1 MSFELWQLF
10 IAGVGYLGLLFIIA
24 WSVDNRRWLG
34 RLAHNPLT
42 YSLSLGV
49 YATSWSFYGSVG
61 FAEQRGYS
69 FLTIYLGVTLA
80 YLLSPILFSPIL
92 KLSKEHQLSSLADLF
107 AFRYQS
113 QLVGIVVTLFMLMG
127 TLPYIALQIHAV
139 TESMQVLTHEATPIT
154 IALGFCATLI
164 LFAILFGARHSSA
177 RETHEG
183 LVVAIAFES
192 IVKLFALL
200 SVGIFALFGVFG
212 GFSELQ
218 QWLLENPQKQQE
230 LMQPILDGSW
240 NSLIFLSFTAALFLP
255 RQFHMG
261 ITENFNSRSI
271 RTASWA
277 FPLLLLLLNLPI
289 PVILWAGQFMHTE
302 TTADFYVLGI
312 TLHSEH
318 NLLPLITF
326 IGGLSAASAMM
337 IVTTLSLAAMVMN
350 HFVLPL
356 TFPRKISSEISIYTR
371 LLQGRRILIAVIIM
385 AGFAFDLLLSRH
397 QGLAQLGLISFVA
410 VAQFLPGTI
419 GLLFW
424 HGANRKGLLTG
435 LLAGSAIWAYALI
448 LPLLVN
454 SADLLNQSINQSIS
468 QSISQS
474 IYELIPPF
482 TDFINNNDKWG
493 SITFW
498 SLSAN
503 SVLFVLVSL
512 LTKASKA
519 ETENAMNCCSKS
531 LTPPKGLMILRS
543 VEQIR
548 EQLASMIGQEMSSH
562 EVIRA
567 LSDLQMHENDTNP
580 VRLRQLRERIER
592 NLSGLI
598 GPLLAKVVINEKLI
612 LDHDTRDI
620 FAKSFRFMEN
630 KLEDSKT
637 RLEGV
642 AGELDDMRRYHRQ
655 VLQDLPLGVC
665 SVGLNGEVHNWNKA
679 IEALSGISAEQI
691 LGEPIQSL
699 PSPLG
704 ELFYS
709 FIQGDEQQLRK
720 IQVRLDNKKR
730 IFNLHKS
737 SLISASARSLHLN
750 NNATGKYDH
759 NADSN
764 GVVLLVEDLSDLQEL
779 ENRLAHSERLASIGR
794 LAAGVAHEIG
804 NPVTGIA
811 SVTQNL
817 MAEDDDYL
825 QEHLAQHLEDILNQT
840 RRITTIIQSLSSFS
854 RSGNYLAPPKKPV
867 PVRQCIDE
875 AIHLVTLSHTA
886 KHQPFAN
893 ECDAQHVVSGDHQ
906 QLVQVFV
913 NLLNNACDASEN
925 NKTIY
930 IRSHDKS
937 IDNNADDNPDG
948 TISIEVIDQGK
959 GVSEKN
965 KKRLFEP
972 FFTTKEAGDGMG
984 LGLSIV
990 YNIIRDHSGE
1000 IKVSDNI
1007 QQGLK
1012 KGSIFF
1018 ISLPKCNDTIY
1029 A

>member
-1 MSFELWQLF
+1 MNFELWQLF
-10 IAGVGYLGLLFIIA
+10 LAGVGYLGILFTIA
-24 WSVDNRRWLG
+24 WIADNKPWFG
-34 RLAHNPLT
+34 KLAHNPLT

-61 FAEQRGYS
+61 FAERQGYS

-80 YLLSPILFSPIL
+80 YLLSPLLFAPIL
-92 KLSKEHQLSSLADLF
+92 KLTKEHQLNSLADLF

-113 QLVGIVVTLFMLMG
+113 QLAGIVVTLFMLLG

-139 TESMQVLTHEATPIT
+139 TESMQVLTQEATPIA
-154 IALGFCATLI
+154 IALAFCGTLI

-192 IVKLFALL
+192 LVKLFALL
-200 SVGIFALFGVFG
+200 AVGLFAIFGVFG
-212 GFSELQ
+212 GFGDLQ
-218 QWLLENPQKQQE
+218 QWLLQNPEKQQA
-230 LMQPILDGSW
+230 LMEPVLDGSW

-261 ITENFNSRSI
+261 ISENLEGRSI
-271 RTASWA
+271 QTASWA

-289 PVILWAGQFMHTE
+289 PVILWAGQFMQTE
-302 TTADFYVLGI
+302 TSADFYVLGI

-356 TFPRKISSEISIYTR
+356 TFPHKISSNTNIYKR

-385 AGFAFDLLLSRH
+385 AGFGFDLLLSRH

-410 VAQFLPGTI
+410 VAQFLPGAV

-424 HGANRKGLLTG
+424 RGANHKGLLMG
-435 LLAGSAIWAYALI
+435 LLAGFITWVYALM

-454 SADLLNQSINQSIS
+454 SEFIS
-468 QSISQS
+468 HA
-474 IYELIPPF
+474 IYEIIPPF
-482 TDFINNNDKWG
+482 SDLINSQDKWG
-493 SITFW
+493 DATFW

-503 SVLFVLVSL
+503 ALLFVIVSL
-512 LTKASKA
+512 ATKASQA
-519 ETENAMNCCSKS
+519 ETDNAANCCSTS
-531 LTPPKGLMILRS
+531 LTPPKGMMVLRS
-543 VEQIR
+543 VQQIK
-548 EQLASMIGQEMSSH
+548 EQLASIIGAEMSSL
-562 EVIRA
+562 EVQTA
-567 LSDLQMHENDTNP
+567 LNDLRMTDSDTNP
-580 VRLRQLRERIER
+580 VALRQLRERIER

-598 GPLLAKVVINEKLI
+598 GPLLAKVVINEKLA
-612 LDHDTRDI
+612 LDHDTRDV

-642 AGELDDMRRYHRQ
+642 AGELDEMRRYHRQ

-665 SVGLNGEVHNWNKA
+665 SIGFNGEVLNWNKA
-679 IEALSGISAEQI
+679 IESFTGIAAKQI

-699 PSPLG
+699 PAPLG

-720 IQVRLDNKKR
+720 IQVQLDHKKH
-730 IFNLHKS
+730 ILNLHKS
-737 SLISASARSLHLN
+737 SLIRTLKRTTQRHNKSVE
-750 NNATGKYDH
+750 
-759 NADSN
+759 NADSS

-817 MAEDDDYL
+817 IAEDDADYL
-825 QEHLAQHLEDILNQT
+825 QQYLPQHLEDILNQT

-854 RSGNYLAPPKKPV
+854 RSGNYLAPPRKPV
-867 PVRQCIDE
+867 NVKQCVDE
-875 AIHLVTLSHTA
+875 AIQLVTLSHKV
-886 KHQPFAN
+886 KHQSFAN
-893 ECDAQHVVSGDHQ
+893 KCAAMHSVSGDHQ

-925 NKTIY
+925 NKTIE
-930 IRSHDKS
+930 IESIEKGEKS
-937 IDNNADDNPDG
+937 I
-948 TISIEVIDQGK
+948 IKVIDQGE
-959 GVSEKN
+959 GVSESN

-972 FFTTKEAGDGMG
+972 FFSTKEAGEGIG

-990 YNIIRDHSGE
+990 YNIIRDHGGE
-1000 IKVSDNI
+1000 IKIIDNV
-1007 QQGLK
+1007 QHGYV
-1012 KGSIFF
+1012 KGSIFLLT
-1018 ISLPKCNDTIY
+1018 LPRCMTDI
-1029 A
+1029 ASEQQV

>member
-10 IAGVGYLGLLFIIA
+10 IAGVGYLGLLFLIA

-61 FAEQRGYS
+61 FAERQGYS

-80 YLLSPILFSPIL
+80 YLLSPLLFSPIL

-139 TESMQVLTHEATPIT
+139 TESMQVLTHEAAPIT

-177 RETHEG
+177 REKHEG

-230 LMQPILDGSW
+230 LMRPILDGSW

-261 ITENFNSRSI
+261 ITENFNGRSI
-271 RTASWA
+271 QTASWA
-277 FPLLLLLLNLPI
+277 FPLMLLLLNLPI
-289 PVILWAGQFMHTE
+289 PVILWAGQYMQTE

-356 TFPRKISSEISIYTR
+356 TFPHKISSEISVYRR
-371 LLQGRRILIAVIIM
+371 LLQGRRILIAIIIM
-385 AGFAFDLLLSRH
+385 AGFAFYLLLSRH

-424 HGANRKGLLTG
+424 HGANRKGLLVG

-454 SADLLNQSINQSIS
+454 SGFIS

-503 SVLFVLVSL
+503 SLLFVVVSL

-519 ETENAMNCCSKS
+519 EIENAMNCCSKS
-531 LTPPKGLMILRS
+531 LTPPKGMLILRS

-548 EQLASMIGQEMSSH
+548 EQLASMIGQEMSSY

-612 LDHDTRDI
+612 LDHSTRDI
-620 FAKSFRFMEN
+620 FAKSFHFMEN

-691 LGEPIQSL
+691 LGEKIQSL

-709 FIQGDEQQLRK
+709 FIQGEEQQLRK
-720 IQVRLDNKKR
+720 IQVQLDHKKR
-730 IFNLHKS
+730 IFSLHKS

-750 NNATGKYDH
+750 NNYNDKYDH

-825 QEHLAQHLEDILNQT
+825 QEYLAQHLEDILNQT

-867 PVRQCIDE
+867 PVRQCINE
-875 AIHLVTLSHTA
+875 AIHLVTLSHKA

-893 ECDAQHVVSGDHQ
+893 ECDTQHVVSGDHQ

-925 NKTIY
+925 KQTIY
-930 IRSHDKS
+930 IRSHD
-937 IDNNADDNPDG
+937 NPDDM
-948 TISIEVIDQGK
+948 ISIEVIDQGK

-972 FFTTKEAGDGMG
+972 FFTTKDAGDGMG

-990 YNIIRDHSGE
+990 YNIVRDHGGE
-1000 IKVSDNI
+1000 IKMLDNI
-1007 QQGLK
+1007 QQGIK
-1012 KGSIFF
+1012 TGSVFF
-1018 ISLPKCNDTIY
+1018 ISLPKCSSTTY

>member
-1 MSFELWQLF
+1 MNFELWQLF
-10 IAGVGYLGLLFIIA
+10 VAGVAYLGLLFVIA
-24 WSVDNRRWLG
+24 WIVDNKPEFKH
-34 RLAHNPLT
+34 LAHNPLT
-42 YSLSLGV
+42 YALSLGV

-61 FAEQRGYS
+61 FAERQGYS

-80 YLLSPILFSPIL
+80 YLLSPILFAPIL
-92 KLSKEHQLSSLADLF
+92 KLSKDHQLSSLADLF

-139 TESMQVLTHEATPIT
+139 TQSMQVLTHEATPIT

-183 LVVAIAFES
+183 LVAAIAFES

-200 SVGIFALFGVFG
+200 SVGIFALFGIFD
-212 GFSELQ
+212 GFSGLQ
-218 QWLLENPQKQQE
+218 QWLLENPQKQQQ

-261 ITENFNSRSI
+261 ITENFNTQSI
-271 RTASWA
+271 QTASWA

-289 PVILWAGQFMHTE
+289 PVILWAGQFLQTE

-312 TLHSEH
+312 TLHSEYS
-318 NLLPLITF
+318 LLPLITF

-356 TFPRKISSEISIYTR
+356 TFPHNISTEVSIYKR

-385 AGFAFDLLLSRH
+385 AGFAFNLLLSRH

-410 VAQFLPGTI
+410 VAQFLPGTV

-424 HGANRKGLLTG
+424 QGANRKGLLMG
-435 LLAGSAIWAYALI
+435 LLAGSTTWAYALI
-448 LPLLVN
+448 LPLLVD
-454 SADLLNQSINQSIS
+454 SGFIGTSL
-468 QSISQS
+468 SQS
-474 IYELIPPF
+474 IYDVIPPF
-482 TDFINNNDKWG
+482 TDFIHNNDKWG
-493 SITFW
+493 SVTFW

-503 SVLFVLVSL
+503 SVLFVIVSL
-512 LTKASKA
+512 LTKASQA
-519 ETENAMNCCSKS
+519 ETDNAINCCSKS
-531 LTPPKGLMILRS
+531 LTPPKGLMVLRS
-543 VEQIR
+543 VEQIS
-548 EQLASMIGQEMSSH
+548 EQLAAMIGNEMSSH
-562 EVIRA
+562 EVKRA
-567 LSDLQMHENDTNP
+567 LNDLKMNADDTNP

-598 GPLLAKVVINEKLI
+598 GPLLAKVVINEKLT
-612 LDHDTRDI
+612 LDHDARDI

-630 KLEDSKT
+630 KLEDSKI

-665 SVGLNGEVHNWNKA
+665 SVGLNGEVLNWNKA
-679 IEALSGISAEQI
+679 IETLSGISSEQI
-691 LGEPIQSL
+691 LGDQIQSL

-709 FIQGDEQQLRK
+709 FIQGEEQQLRK
-720 IQVRLDNKKR
+720 IQVQLDHQKR

-737 SLISASARSLHLN
+737 SLISTSAHSFYLKHDSN
-750 NNATGKYDH
+750 EKYH
-759 NADSN
+759 QYADSN
-764 GVVLLVEDLSDLQEL
+764 GVVLLVEDLSDLQAL

-817 MAEDDDYL
+817 MAEDDGEYL
-825 QEHLAQHLEDILNQT
+825 QAHLPQHLEDILNQT

-854 RSGNYLAPPKKPV
+854 HSGNYLAPPKKPV
-867 PVRQCIDE
+867 PVRQCIEE
-875 AIHLVTLSHTA
+875 AIKLVTLSHKA
-886 KHQPFAN
+886 KHQAFAN
-893 ECDAQHVVSGDHQ
+893 ECKEQHVVSGDHQ

-925 NKTIY
+925 KQTIY
-930 IRSHDKS
+930 IRSY
-937 IDNNADDNPDG
+937 DNTLNRNSDTAAN
-948 TISIEVIDQGK
+948 TNESISIEVIDRGK
-959 GVSEKN
+959 GVTEKN

-972 FFTTKEAGDGMG
+972 FFTTKDAGDGMG

-990 YNIIRDHSGE
+990 YNIIHDHSGE
-1000 IKVSDNI
+1000 IKIVDNT
-1007 QQGLK
+1007 QQGIK

-1018 ISLPKCNDTIY
+1018 ITLPKCIKTKKEGI

>member
-1 MSFELWQLF
+1 MNFELWQLF
-10 IAGVGYLGLLFIIA
+10 FAGVGYLGLLFIIA
-24 WSVDNRRWLG
+24 WVVDNKPGYG
-34 RLAHNPLT
+34 RLAHNPIT

-61 FAEQRGYS
+61 LAERQGYS
-69 FLTIYLGVTLA
+69 FLSIYLGVTLA
-80 YLLSPILFSPIL
+80 YLLSPFLFSPIL

-154 IALGFCATLI
+154 IALSFCATLI

-192 IVKLFALL
+192 IIKLFAIL
-200 SVGIFALFGVFG
+200 SVGLFALFSIFD
-212 GFSELQ
+212 GFSGLQ
-218 QWLLENPQKQQE
+218 QWLLENPHKQQE
-230 LMQPILDGSW
+230 LMAPILNGSW

-261 ITENFNSRSI
+261 ITENFNGRSI
-271 RTASWA
+271 QTASWA
-277 FPLLLLLLNLPI
+277 FPLLLLLMNLPI
-289 PVILWAGQFMHTE
+289 PIILWAGQFIQTE

-318 NLLPLITF
+318 QLLPLITF

-356 TFPRKISSEISIYTR
+356 TFPHKISSGTNIYKW
-371 LLQGRRILIAVIIM
+371 LLQGRRILIAIIIM
-385 AGFAFDLLLSRH
+385 AGFAFDLLLSGH
-397 QGLAQLGLISFVA
+397 EGLAQLGLISFVA

-424 HGANRKGLLTG
+424 HSANRKGLLMG
-435 LLAGSAIWAYALI
+435 LLAGSFIWAYALI

-454 SADLLNQSINQSIS
+454 SEL
-468 QSISQS
+468 ISQS
-474 IYELIPPF
+474 IYNLLPPF
-482 TDFINNNDKWG
+482 SNFIHDNDKWG
-493 SITFW
+493 SVTFW
-498 SLSAN
+498 SLSIN
-503 SVLFVLVSL
+503 SVLFVIVSL
-512 LTKASKA
+512 LTKASQA
-519 ETENAMNCCSKS
+519 EIENAMNCCSKS
-531 LTPPKGLMILRS
+531 LTPPKGMMVLRS

-548 EQLASMIGQEMSSH
+548 EQLASMLGQEMSSH
-562 EVIRA
+562 EVSRA
-567 LSDLQMHENDTNP
+567 LSDLKMPEDDTNP

-598 GPLLAKVVINEKLI
+598 GPLLAKVVINEKLV

-620 FAKSFRFMEN
+620 FAESFRFMEN
-630 KLEDSKT
+630 QLEDSKT

-665 SVGLNGEVHNWNKA
+665 SIGLNGEVLNWNKA
-679 IEALSGISAEQI
+679 IEALSGISADQI
-691 LGEPIQSL
+691 LGEQIQSL

-709 FIQGDEQQLRK
+709 FIQGEDQQLRK
-720 IQVRLDNKKR
+720 IEVQFDHKKR

-737 SLISASARSLHLN
+737 SLISASVRSLHLN
-750 NNATGKYDH
+750 TSIQDKLH
-759 NADSN
+759 QQADSN
-764 GVVLLVEDLSDLQEL
+764 GIVLLVEDLSDLQVL

-817 MAEDDDYL
+817 MAEDDVEYL
-825 QEHLAQHLEDILNQT
+825 QAHLPQNLEDILNQT

-854 RSGNYLAPPKKPV
+854 LSGNYLAPPRKPV

-875 AIHLVTLSHTA
+875 AIHLVTLSHRA
-886 KHQPFAN
+886 KHQAFTN
-893 ECDAQHVVSGDHQ
+893 ECDSQHIVSGDHQ

-925 NKTIY
+925 NNTIY
-930 IRSHDKS
+930 IQSHDNS
-937 IDNNADDNPDG
+937 IHTDTSEII
-948 TISIEVIDQGK
+948 TIKVIDQGK
-959 GVSEKN
+959 GISDKN

-972 FFTTKEAGDGMG
+972 FFTTKDAGDGMG

-990 YNIIRDHSGE
+990 YNIIRDHSGD
-1000 IKVSDNI
+1000 IKILDNI
-1007 QQGLK
+1007 QHRIK
-1012 KGSIFF
+1012 KGSIF
-1018 ISLPKCNDTIY
+1018 IITLPKCV
-1029 A
+1029 

>member
-1 MSFELWQLF
+1 MNFQLWQLF
-10 IAGVGYLGLLFIIA
+10 ITGVAYLGLLFVIA
-24 WSVDNRRWLG
+24 WIVDNKPG
-34 RLAHNPLT
+34 FSKIAHNPLT

-61 FAEQRGYS
+61 FAERQGYS

-113 QLVGIVVTLFMLMG
+113 QFVGIVVTLFMLVG
-127 TLPYIALQIHAV
+127 TLPYIALQINAV
-139 TESMQVLTHEATPIT
+139 TQSMQVLTHEATPIT
-154 IALGFCATLI
+154 IALGFCVTLI

-177 RETHEG
+177 REKHEG

-200 SVGIFALFGVFG
+200 SVGLFALFGVFD
-212 GFSELQ
+212 GFSGLQ
-218 QWLLENPQKQQE
+218 QWLIENPHKQKE

-261 ITENFNSRSI
+261 ITENFDSKSI
-271 RTASWA
+271 QTASWA
-277 FPLLLLLLNLPI
+277 FPLLLLLINLPI
-289 PVILWAGQFMHTE
+289 PIILWAGQYMQTE
-302 TTADFYVLGI
+302 TSADFYVLGI

-337 IVTTLSLAAMVMN
+337 IVTTLALAAMVMN

-356 TFPRKISSEISIYTR
+356 TFPHKISDETSIYKR
-371 LLQGRRILIAVIIM
+371 LLQGRRIIIAIIIM
-385 AGFAFDLLLSRH
+385 AGFAFNLLLSGH

-424 HGANRKGLLTG
+424 HGANRKGLLSG
-435 LLAGSAIWAYALI
+435 LFAGSIIWAYTLI
-448 LPLLVN
+448 LPLVLEQDFTLHGLYTWFPLFN
-454 SADLLNQSINQSIS
+454 DIIQS
-468 QSISQS
+468 
-474 IYELIPPF
+474 
-482 TDFINNNDKWG
+482 DDKWG
-493 SITFW
+493 SVTYW

-503 SVLFVLVSL
+503 AVLFVVVSL
-512 LTKASKA
+512 LTKASQA
-519 ETENAMNCCSKS
+519 ETENAINCCSTS
-531 LTPPKGLMILRS
+531 LTPPKGAMVLRS
-543 VEQIR
+543 VTQIR
-548 EQLASMIGQEMSSH
+548 DQLAEMIGLEMSSH
-562 EVIRA
+562 EVKRA
-567 LSDLQMHENDTNP
+567 LNDLQMTDNDTHP
-580 VRLRQLRERIER
+580 LRLRQLREKLER

-598 GPLLAKVVINEKLI
+598 GPLLAKVVINEQLT

-665 SVGLNGEVHNWNKA
+665 SIGLNNEVLNWNKA
-679 IEALSGISAEQI
+679 IETLSGISAKQI
-691 LGEPIQSL
+691 LGEKIQSL

-704 ELFYS
+704 ELFYG
-709 FIQGDEQQLRK
+709 FIQGEEQQLRK
-720 IQVRLDNKKR
+720 IQVKLGHSKR

-737 SLISASARSLHLN
+737 SLISASARSLHMN
-750 NNATGKYDH
+750 NDQQQNVNTE
-759 NADSN
+759 SN
-764 GVVLLVEDLSDLQEL
+764 GIVLLVEDLSDLQEL

-817 MAEDDDYL
+817 LAEDDKEYL
-825 QEHLAQHLEDILNQT
+825 QTHLPQHLEDILNQT

-854 RSGNYLAPPKKPV
+854 RSGNYLAPPRKPV
-867 PVRQCIDE
+867 PVKECFNE
-875 AIHLVTLSHTA
+875 AIHLVTLSHKA
-886 KHQPFAN
+886 KHQAFDNQCN
-893 ECDAQHVVSGDHQ
+893 EQHIVSGDQQ
-906 QLVQVFV
+906 QLIQVFV

-925 NKTIY
+925 NKTII
-930 IRSHDKS
+930 IRSNEVAKNDS
-937 IDNNADDNPDG
+937 SNNEII
-948 TISIEVIDQGK
+948 TIEVVDQGK
-959 GVSEKN
+959 GISEKN

-972 FFTTKEAGDGMG
+972 FFTTKNAGDGIG

-990 YNIIRDHSGE
+990 YNIIHDHGGD
-1000 IKVSDNI
+1000 IKVEDNVLHDTK
-1007 QQGLK
+1007 Q
-1012 KGSIFF
+1012 GSIFIF
-1018 ISLPKCNDTIY
+1018 SLPKCTTNTIVD
-1029 A
+1029 

>member
-1 MSFELWQLF
+1 MNFELWQLF
-10 IAGVGYLGLLFIIA
+10 VAGVGYLALLFIIA
-24 WSVDNRRWLG
+24 WTVDNKPWFAK
-34 RLAHNPLT
+34 LAHNPLT

-61 FAEQRGYS
+61 FAERQGYS

-113 QLVGIVVTLFMLMG
+113 QLVGIVVTLFMLVG

-139 TESMQVLTHEATPIT
+139 TESMQVLTQEATPIT

-177 RETHEG
+177 RERHEG

-192 IVKLFALL
+192 LVKLFALL
-200 SVGIFALFGVFG
+200 SVGLFALFGVFG
-212 GFSELQ
+212 GVADLQ
-218 QWLLENPQKQQE
+218 QWLLDNPQKQQA
-230 LMQPILDGSW
+230 LMQPVLDGSW

-261 ITENFNSRSI
+261 ITENFDSKSI
-271 RTASWA
+271 QTASWA

-302 TTADFYVLGI
+302 TSADFYVLGI

-337 IVTTLSLAAMVMN
+337 IVTTLALAAMVMN

-356 TFPRKISSEISIYTR
+356 TFPHKISSDTNIYKR
-371 LLQGRRILIAVIIM
+371 LLQGRRILIAIIIM

-424 HGANRKGLLTG
+424 RGANHKGLLSG
-435 LLAGSAIWAYALI
+435 LLAGSITWAYALL
-448 LPLLVN
+448 LPLLVD
-454 SADLLNQSINQSIS
+454 SEFISRAIYSI
-468 QSISQS
+468 
-474 IYELIPPF
+474 IPPF
-482 TDFINNNDKWG
+482 SDVINSPDKWG
-493 SITFW
+493 DVTFW

-503 SVLFVLVSL
+503 AVLFVIVSL
-512 LTKASKA
+512 STKASQA
-519 ETENAMNCCSKS
+519 ETDNAANCCSKS
-531 LTPPKGLMILRS
+531 LTPPKGMMVLRS
-543 VEQIR
+543 VKQIR
-548 EQLASMIGQEMSSH
+548 EQLASMIGDKMSLL
-562 EVIRA
+562 EVKTA
-567 LSDLQMHENDTNP
+567 LNDLAMTESDTNP
-580 VRLRQLRERIER
+580 ASLRQLRERIER

-612 LDHDTRDI
+612 LDHDTRDV

-630 KLEDSKT
+630 KLEDSKI

-642 AGELDDMRRYHRQ
+642 AGELDEMRRYHRQ

-665 SVGLNGEVHNWNKA
+665 SIGLNGEVLNWNKA
-679 IEALSGISAEQI
+679 IESFSGIAAEQI

-699 PSPLG
+699 PAPLG

-720 IQVRLDNKKR
+720 IQVQLDNKKH
-730 IFNLHKS
+730 ILNLHKS
-737 SLISASARSLHLN
+737 SLISASARSRQIN
-750 NNATGKYDH
+750 NQSAEH
-759 NADSN
+759 ADSS
-764 GVVLLVEDLSDLQEL
+764 GMVLLVEDLSDLQEL

-817 MAEDDDYL
+817 IAEDDADYL
-825 QEHLAQHLEDILNQT
+825 QQYLPQHLEDILNQT

-854 RSGNYLAPPKKPV
+854 RSGNYLTPPRKPV
-867 PVRQCIDE
+867 NVKQCIDE
-875 AIHLVTLSHTA
+875 AIHLVTLSHQA
-886 KHQPFAN
+886 KHQSFTN
-893 ECDAQHVVSGDHQ
+893 ECNAQHSVSGDHQ

-925 NKTIY
+925 NKTIA
-930 IRSHDKS
+930 IQSL
-937 IDNNADDNPDG
+937 DDGEN
-948 TISIEVIDQGK
+948 IIIKVIDQGK
-959 GVSEKN
+959 GISEAN

-972 FFTTKEAGDGMG
+972 FFTTKDAGEGIG

-990 YNIIRDHSGE
+990 YNIIRDHGGD
-1000 IKVSDNI
+1000 IKILDNV
-1007 QQGLK
+1007 QQGIIQ
-1012 KGSIFF
+1012 GCIFL
-1018 ISLPKCNDTIY
+1018 ISLPRGSKG
-1029 A
+1029 

>member
-1 MSFELWQLF
+1 MNFELWQLF
-10 IAGVGYLGLLFIIA
+10 VAGVGYLALLFIIA
-24 WSVDNRRWLG
+24 WVVDNKPG
-34 RLAHNPLT
+34 FSRLAHNPLT

-61 FAEQRGYS
+61 FAERQGYS

-80 YLLSPILFSPIL
+80 YLLSPILFAPIL

-113 QLVGIVVTLFMLMG
+113 QLVGIVVTLFMLVG

-139 TESMQVLTHEATPIT
+139 TQSMQVLTHEATPMT

-177 RETHEG
+177 REKHEG

-192 IVKLFALL
+192 MVKLVALL
-200 SVGIFALFGVFG
+200 SVGIFALFGIFD
-212 GFSELQ
+212 GFSGLQ
-218 QWLLENPQKQQE
+218 QWLIDNPQKQQE
-230 LMQPILDGSW
+230 LMQPIMDGSW

-261 ITENFNSRSI
+261 ITENFNPRSI

-277 FPLLLLLLNLPI
+277 FPLLLLLMNLPI
-289 PVILWAGQFMHTE
+289 PVILWAGQFIQTE
-302 TTADFYVLGI
+302 TSADFYVLGI

-356 TFPRKISSEISIYTR
+356 TFPHKISSKTNIYKR

-385 AGFAFDLLLSRH
+385 AGFAFDLLLSSH

-424 HGANRKGLLTG
+424 HGANRKGLLAG
-435 LLAGSAIWAYALI
+435 LLAGAATWAYALI

-454 SADLLNQSINQSIS
+454 SDLIGPG
-468 QSISQS
+468 
-474 IYELIPPF
+474 IYQFIPPF
-482 TDFINNNDKWG
+482 SDFINNNDKWG
-493 SITFW
+493 SVTFW
-498 SLSAN
+498 SLSVN
-503 SVLFVLVSL
+503 SVLFVVISI
-512 LTKASKA
+512 LTEASQA
-519 ETENAMNCCSKS
+519 ETENAANCCSQS

-543 VEQIR
+543 VEQIQ
-548 EQLASMIGQEMSSH
+548 EQLAAMIGPEMSSH
-562 EVIRA
+562 EVQRA
-567 LSDLQMHENDTNP
+567 LNDLNMSDNDTNL

-598 GPLLAKVVINEKLI
+598 GPLLAKVVINEKLL

-630 KLEDSKT
+630 KLEDSQT

-665 SVGLNGEVHNWNKA
+665 SIGLNGEVLNWNKA
-679 IEALSGISAEQI
+679 IETLSGIPAEQI
-691 LGEPIQSL
+691 LGEQIQSL

-709 FIQGDEQQLRK
+709 FIQGEEQQLRK
-720 IQVRLDNKKR
+720 IQVQLDHNKR

-737 SLISASARSLHLN
+737 SLISASIRSLHL
-750 NNATGKYDH
+750 H
-759 NADSN
+759 NDTNHTYNTQTDSN
-764 GVVLLVEDLSDLQEL
+764 GVVLLIEDLSDLQEL

-817 MAEDDDYL
+817 MAEDDADYL
-825 QEHLAQHLEDILNQT
+825 QSHLSQHLEDILNQT

-854 RSGNYLAPPKKPV
+854 RSGNYLAPPRKAV

-875 AIHLVTLSHTA
+875 AIHLISLSHKA
-886 KHQPFAN
+886 KHQIFKN
-893 ECDAQHVVSGDHQ
+893 ECASEHIVSGDQQ

-913 NLLNNACDASEN
+913 NLLSNACDASEN
-925 NKTIY
+925 NQCIF
-930 IRSHDKS
+930 IQSHDHIHPEDS
-937 IDNNADDNPDG
+937 NAMI
-948 TISIEVIDQGK
+948 TIEVIDQGK
-959 GVSEKN
+959 GVPEKF

-972 FFTTKEAGDGMG
+972 FFTTKVAGDGMG

-990 YNIIRDHSGE
+990 YNIIRDHGGE
-1000 IKVSDNI
+1000 IKILDNF
-1007 QQGLK
+1007 QQGIK

-1018 ISLPKCNDTIY
+1018 INLPKCIQTGNTI
-1029 A
+1029 

>member
-1 MSFELWQLF
+1 MNFELWQLF
-10 IAGVGYLGLLFIIA
+10 VVGVGYLGLLFVIA
-24 WSVDNRRWLG
+24 WVVDNKPWYRS
-34 RLAHNPLT
+34 LAHNPIT

-61 FAEQRGYS
+61 FAERQGYS

-139 TESMQVLTHEATPIT
+139 TQSMQVLTHEATPIM
-154 IALGFCATLI
+154 ISLGFCITLI
-164 LFAILFGARHSSA
+164 IFAILFGARHSSA
-177 RETHEG
+177 REKHEG
-183 LVVAIAFES
+183 LVAAIAFES
-192 IVKLFALL
+192 LVKLFALL
-200 SVGIFALFGVFG
+200 SVGLFALFGIFD
-212 GFSELQ
+212 GFSGLQ
-218 QWLLENPQKQQE
+218 QWLIENPQKQQE
-230 LMQPILDGSW
+230 LMEPILEGSW

-261 ITENFNSRSI
+261 ITENFNGKSI
-271 RTASWA
+271 QTASWA
-277 FPLLLLLLNLPI
+277 FPLMLLLLNLPI
-289 PVILWAGQFMHTE
+289 PVILWAGQYMQTN

-318 NLLPLITF
+318 SLLPLITF

-337 IVTTLSLAAMVMN
+337 IVTTLALAAMVMN

-356 TFPRKISSEISIYTR
+356 TFPHTISNEVSIYKR
-371 LLQGRRILIAVIIM
+371 LLLGRRVLIAVIIM
-385 AGFAFDLLLSRH
+385 AGFAFDLLLSHH

-424 HGANRKGLLTG
+424 DGANRKGLLMG
-435 LLAGSAIWAYALI
+435 LLAGSTIWAYALI

-454 SADLLNQSINQSIS
+454 SGFIEQA
-468 QSISQS
+468 
-474 IYELIPPF
+474 IYNTIPPF
-482 TDFINNNDKWG
+482 SNFIDNNDKWG
-493 SITFW
+493 SVTFW

-503 SVLFVLVSL
+503 FVLFVVVSL
-512 LTKASKA
+512 LSKASRA

-531 LTPPKGLMILRS
+531 LTPPKGMMLLRS
-543 VEQIR
+543 VKQIN
-548 EQLASMIGQEMSSH
+548 EQLAAMIGDEMSSH
-562 EVIRA
+562 EVERA
-567 LSDLQMHENDTNP
+567 LNDLKMNKEDTNP
-580 VRLRQLRERIER
+580 VRLRELRERIER

-598 GPLLAKVVINEKLI
+598 GPLLAKVVINEQLA
-612 LDHDTRDI
+612 LDHNTRDI

-665 SVGLNGEVHNWNKA
+665 SIGLNGEVLNWNKA
-679 IEALSGISAEQI
+679 IEVLSGIPADQI
-691 LGEPIQSL
+691 LGDKIQSL

-709 FIQGDEQQLRK
+709 FIQGEEQQLRK
-720 IQVRLDNKKR
+720 IQIKLDDQKR

-737 SLISASARSLHLN
+737 SLISTSARSLHL
-750 NNATGKYDH
+750 KHDKSHQYS
-759 NADSN
+759 DSN
-764 GVVLLVEDLSDLQEL
+764 GVVLLVEDLSDLQAL

-817 MAEDDDYL
+817 MAEDDASYL
-825 QEHLAQHLEDILNQT
+825 QEHLPQHLEDILNQT

-867 PVRQCIDE
+867 PVKQCIDE
-875 AIHLVTLSHTA
+875 AIHLVTLSHRA
-886 KHQPFAN
+886 KHQAFAN
-893 ECDAQHVVSGDHQ
+893 ECDEQNTVSGDYQ

-925 NKTIY
+925 NQTIY
-930 IRSHDKS
+930 IRSHDNT
-937 IDNNADDNPDG
+937 IDAENMI
-948 TISIEVIDQGK
+948 TIKVIDSGK

-972 FFTTKEAGDGMG
+972 FFTTKDAGDGMG

-990 YNIIRDHSGE
+990 YNIIRDHSGD
-1000 IKVSDNI
+1000 IKVLDHI
-1007 QQGLK
+1007 KEGRK
-1012 KGSIFF
+1012 KGSVFLIT
-1018 ISLPKCNDTIY
+1018 LPKCIKSNKK
-1029 A
+1029 

>member
-1 MSFELWQLF
+1 MNFELWQLF
-10 IAGVGYLGLLFIIA
+10 VAGVGYLALLFLIA
-24 WSVDNRRWLG
+24 WIVDNKPWFG

-61 FAEQRGYS
+61 FAERQGYS

-80 YLLSPILFSPIL
+80 YLLSPFLFAPIL

-113 QLVGIVVTLFMLMG
+113 QLVGIVVTLFMLVG

-139 TESMQVLTHEATPIT
+139 TESMQVLTQEATPIT

-177 RETHEG
+177 RERHEG

-192 IVKLFALL
+192 LVKLFALL
-200 SVGIFALFGVFG
+200 SVGLFALFSVFG
-212 GFSELQ
+212 GFGELQ
-218 QWLLENPQKQQE
+218 QWLLDHPEKQQA
-230 LMQPILDGSW
+230 LMEPVLDGSW

-261 ITENFNSRSI
+261 ITENFDSKSI
-271 RTASWA
+271 QTASWA

-302 TTADFYVLGI
+302 TSADFYVLGI

-356 TFPRKISSEISIYTR
+356 TFPHKISSDTNIYKR

-410 VAQFLPGTI
+410 VAQFLPGAI

-424 HGANRKGLLTG
+424 RAANRKGLLAG
-435 LLAGSAIWAYALI
+435 LLAGSVTWAYALLI
-448 LPLLVN
+448 PLLVD
-454 SADLLNQSINQSIS
+454 SGFIS
-468 QSISQS
+468 RA
-474 IYELIPPF
+474 IYAIIPPF
-482 TDFINNNDKWG
+482 SEVINSPDKWG
-493 SITFW
+493 DVTFW

-503 SVLFVLVSL
+503 AVLFVIVSL
-512 LTKASKA
+512 STKASQA
-519 ETENAMNCCSKS
+519 ETDNAANCCSKS
-531 LTPPKGLMILRS
+531 LTPPKGMMVLRS
-543 VEQIR
+543 VKQIR
-548 EQLASMIGQEMSSH
+548 EQLGSMIGDEMSLL
-562 EVIRA
+562 EVKTA
-567 LSDLQMHENDTNP
+567 LNDLSMTEYDTNP
-580 VRLRQLRERIER
+580 SSLRQLRERIER

-598 GPLLAKVVINEKLI
+598 GPLLAKLVINEKLV
-612 LDHDTRDI
+612 LDHDTRDV

-630 KLEDSKT
+630 KLEDSKI

-642 AGELDDMRRYHRQ
+642 AGELDEMRRYHRQ

-665 SVGLNGEVHNWNKA
+665 SIGLHGEVLNWNKA
-679 IEALSGISAEQI
+679 IESFSGIKAEQI

-699 PSPLG
+699 PAPLG
-704 ELFYS
+704 ELFYG
-709 FIQGDEQQLRK
+709 FIQGNEQQLRK
-720 IQVRLDNKKR
+720 IQVQLDNKKH
-730 IFNLHKS
+730 ILNLHKS
-737 SLISASARSLHLN
+737 SLISASARSQQIN
-750 NNATGKYDH
+750 NESAEH
-759 NADSN
+759 ADSS
-764 GVVLLVEDLSDLQEL
+764 GIVILVEDLSDLQEL

-817 MAEDDDYL
+817 IAEDDADYL
-825 QEHLAQHLEDILNQT
+825 QQYLPQHLEDILNQT

-854 RSGNYLAPPKKPV
+854 RSGNYLTPPRKPV
-867 PVRQCIDE
+867 NVKQCIDE
-875 AIHLVTLSHTA
+875 AIHLVTLSHKA
-886 KHQPFAN
+886 KHQSFTN
-893 ECDAQHVVSGDHQ
+893 ECDAQHSVSGDHQ

-925 NKTIY
+925 NQ
-930 IRSHDKS
+930 
-937 IDNNADDNPDG
+937 
-948 TISIEVIDQGK
+948 TISIQSLDNGENIIIKVIDQGK
-959 GVSEKN
+959 GISEAN

-972 FFTTKEAGDGMG
+972 FFTTKDAGEGIG

-990 YNIIRDHSGE
+990 YNIIRDHGGD
-1000 IKVSDNI
+1000 IKILDNV
-1007 QQGLK
+1007 QQGIK
-1012 KGSIFF
+1012 KGCIFL
-1018 ISLPKCNDTIY
+1018 ISLPLCTNEIK
-1029 A
+1029 

>member
-1 MSFELWQLF
+1 MDFELWQLF
-10 IAGVGYLGLLFIIA
+10 VTGVGYLALLFVIA
-24 WSVDNRRWLG
+24 WVVDNKPG
-34 RLAHNPLT
+34 FSRLAHNPLT

-61 FAEQRGYS
+61 FAERQGYS

-92 KLSKEHQLSSLADLF
+92 KLSKERQLTSLADLF

-127 TLPYIALQIHAV
+127 TLPYIALQINAV
-139 TESMQVLTHEATPIT
+139 TQSMQVLTHEATPMM
-154 IALGFCATLI
+154 IALGFCVTLI

-177 RETHEG
+177 REKHEG

-200 SVGIFALFGVFG
+200 SVGIFALFGVFD
-212 GFSELQ
+212 GFSGLQ
-218 QWLLENPQKQQE
+218 QWLIENPHKQEE
-230 LMQPILDGSW
+230 LMRPILDGSW
-240 NSLIFLSFTAALFLP
+240 NSLIFISFTAALFLP

-261 ITENFNSRSI
+261 ITENFDSKSI
-271 RTASWA
+271 QTASWA
-277 FPLLLLLLNLPI
+277 FPLLLLLINLPI
-289 PVILWAGQFMHTE
+289 PIILWAGQYMQTN

-337 IVTTLSLAAMVMN
+337 IVTTLALAAMVMN

-356 TFPRKISSEISIYTR
+356 TFLHTISDETNIYKR
-371 LLQGRRILIAVIIM
+371 LLQGRRIIIAIIIM
-385 AGFAFDLLLSRH
+385 AGFTFNLLLSGH

-424 HGANRKGLLTG
+424 HGANRKGLLAGLFTG
-435 LLAGSAIWAYALI
+435 TVIWAYTLI
-448 LPLLVN
+448 LPLLFEQE
-454 SADLLNQSINQSIS
+454 LFGQGLFGKYFMPLNNIILS
-468 QSISQS
+468 
-474 IYELIPPF
+474 
-482 TDFINNNDKWG
+482 DDKWG
-493 SITFW
+493 AITFW

-503 SVLFVLVSL
+503 FILFIVVSL
-512 LTKASKA
+512 LTKASQA
-519 ETENAMNCCSKS
+519 EMENAINCCSTS
-531 LTPPKGLMILRS
+531 LTPPKGSMVLRS
-543 VEQIR
+543 VAQIKT
-548 EQLASMIGQEMSSH
+548 QLGEMLGNKMSAH
-562 EVIRA
+562 EVERA
-567 LSDLQMHENDTNP
+567 LNDLQMNQHDTHP
-580 VRLRQLRERIER
+580 LRLRQLREKIER

-598 GPLLAKVVINEKLI
+598 GPLLAKVVINEQLT

-665 SVGLNGEVHNWNKA
+665 SIGLNGEVLNWNKA
-679 IEALSGISAEQI
+679 IETLSGISAKQI
-691 LGEPIQSL
+691 LGEKIQSL

-704 ELFYS
+704 ELFYG
-709 FIQGDEQQLRK
+709 FVHGDEQQLRK
-720 IQVRLDNKKR
+720 IQVKLDHSIR

-737 SLISASARSLHLN
+737 SLITASAHSLHLN
-750 NNATGKYDH
+750 NEQHTTNTE
-759 NADSN
+759 SN
-764 GVVLLVEDLSDLQEL
+764 GIVLLVEDLSDLQEL

-817 MAEDDDYL
+817 LAEDDSDYL
-825 QEHLAQHLEDILNQT
+825 QTHLAHHLEDILNQT

-867 PVRQCIDE
+867 PVKKCFDD
-875 AIHLVTLSHTA
+875 AIHLVTLSHKA
-886 KHQPFAN
+886 KHQAFDN
-893 ECDAQHVVSGDHQ
+893 QCSSRHIVSGDQQ
-906 QLVQVFV
+906 QLVQVFI

-925 NKTIY
+925 NDTII
-930 IRSHDKS
+930 IRSSEEINQNYHD
-937 IDNNADDNPDG
+937 G
-948 TISIEVIDQGK
+948 ETILIKVIDQGK
-959 GVSEKN
+959 GISEKN

-972 FFTTKEAGDGMG
+972 FFTTKNAGDGMG

-990 YNIIRDHSGE
+990 YNIVHDHGG
-1000 IKVSDNI
+1000 D
-1007 QQGLK
+1007 
-1012 KGSIFF
+1012 
-1018 ISLPKCNDTIY
+1018 Y
-1029 A
+1029 

>member
-10 IAGVGYLGLLFIIA
+10 LASVGYLGLLFVIA
-24 WSVDNRRWLG
+24 WVVDNKPWYS

-61 FAEQRGYS
+61 LAERQGYS

-80 YLLSPILFSPIL
+80 YLLSPLLFSPIL

-113 QLVGIVVTLFMLMG
+113 QLVGIVVTLFILMG
-127 TLPYIALQIHAV
+127 TLPYLALQIHAV
-139 TESMQVLTHEATPIT
+139 TESMQVLTHEATPVM
-154 IALGFCATLI
+154 IALGFCITLI

-192 IVKLFALL
+192 LVKLFALI
-200 SVGIFALFGVFG
+200 SVGLFALFSIFG
-212 GFSELQ
+212 GFGELQ
-218 QWLLENPQKQQE
+218 QWLLEHPQKQQE
-230 LMQPILDGSW
+230 LMAPILDGSW

-261 ITENFNSRSI
+261 ITENLNEQSVQ
-271 RTASWA
+271 TASWA
-277 FPLLLLLLNLPI
+277 FPLLLLLMNLPI
-289 PVILWAGQFMHTE
+289 PVILWAGQYMQTQ

-312 TLHSEH
+312 TLYSE
-318 NLLPLITF
+318 NSLLPLITF

-356 TFPRKISSEISIYTR
+356 TFPHKISRDINIYKW
-371 LLQGRRILIAVIIM
+371 LLQGRRILITIIIM
-385 AGFAFDLLLSRH
+385 AGFAFDRLLSGH
-397 QGLAQLGLISFVA
+397 EGLAELGLISFVA

-424 HGANRKGLLTG
+424 QGANRKGLLTG
-435 LLAGSAIWAYALI
+435 LLAGSFIWAYALI

-454 SADLLNQSINQSIS
+454 SDFIAHGV
-468 QSISQS
+468 
-474 IYELIPPF
+474 YEIIPPF
-482 TDFINNNDKWG
+482 SDFINNNDKWG
-493 SITFW
+493 TVTFW

-503 SVLFVLVSL
+503 FIFFVVVSL
-512 LTKASKA
+512 LTRASHA
-519 ETENAMNCCSKS
+519 ETENAINCCAQS
-531 LTPPKGLMILRS
+531 LSPPRGMMKLRS
-543 VEQIR
+543 VEKIR

-562 EVIRA
+562 EVMRA
-567 LSDLQMHENDTNP
+567 LSDQGMGEDDTNP

-598 GPLLAKVVINEKLI
+598 GPLLAKLVINEKLI

-665 SVGLNGEVHNWNKA
+665 SIGLNGEVLNWNKA
-679 IEALSGISAEQI
+679 IEVLSGISAEII
-691 LGEPIQSL
+691 LGEQIKSL

-709 FIQGDEQQLRK
+709 FIQGEEQQLRK
-720 IQVRLDNKKR
+720 IQIQLDHKKC
-730 IFNLHKS
+730 ILNLHKS
-737 SLISASARSLHLN
+737 SLISASVRSLHLDR
-750 NNATGKYDH
+750 GLLDKH
-759 NADSN
+759 HQSADSN
-764 GVVLLVEDLSDLQEL
+764 GVVLLVEDLSDLQAL

-817 MAEDDDYL
+817 MAEDDTEYL
-825 QEHLAQHLEDILNQT
+825 QAHLPQNLEDILNQT

-854 RSGNYLAPPKKPV
+854 RSGNYLAPPRKPV
-867 PVRQCIDE
+867 PVRQCVDE
-875 AIHLVTLSHTA
+875 AIHLVTLSHKA
-886 KHQPFAN
+886 RHQAFSN
-893 ECDAQHVVSGDHQ
+893 GCDTDHTVSGDHQ

-925 NKTIY
+925 NQTIF
-930 IRSHDKS
+930 IQSHDNS
-937 IDNNADDNPDG
+937 FNSDASEM
-948 TISIEVIDQGK
+948 ISIKIIDCGK

-972 FFTTKEAGDGMG
+972 FFTTKEAGEGMG

-990 YNIIRDHSGE
+990 YNIVRDHGGD
-1000 IKVSDNI
+1000 IKIIDNI
-1007 QQGLK
+1007 QNNIK

-1018 ISLPKCNDTIY
+1018 VTLPKCRMN
-1029 A
+1029 

>member
-1 MSFELWQLF
+1 MNFELWQLF
-10 IAGVGYLGLLFIIA
+10 IAGVGYLALLFVIA
-24 WSVDNRRWLG
+24 WVGDNTSWFAK
-34 RLAHNPLT
+34 LAHHPLS

-61 FAEQRGYS
+61 FAERQGYS

-80 YLLSPILFSPIL
+80 YLLSPILFAPIL

-113 QLVGIVVTLFMLMG
+113 QLVGIVVTFFMLIG

-139 TESMQVLTHEATPIT
+139 TESMQVLTQEATPMT
-154 IALGFCATLI
+154 ISLGFCVTLI

-177 RETHEG
+177 RERHEG
-183 LVVAIAFES
+183 LVMAIAFES
-192 IVKLFALL
+192 LIKLFALL
-200 SVGIFALFGVFG
+200 CVGVFALLGVFG
-212 GFSELQ
+212 GFGELQ
-218 QWLLENPQKQQE
+218 QWLTENPQKQQD
-230 LMQPILDGSW
+230 LMAPILDGSW

-261 ITENFNSRSI
+261 ITENFSSKSI
-271 RTASWA
+271 QTASWA

-289 PVILWAGQFMHTE
+289 PIILWAGQFMQTQ
-302 TTADFYVLGI
+302 TSADFYVLGI
-312 TLHSEH
+312 TLHSDYQ
-318 NLLPLITF
+318 LLPLITF

-356 TFPRKISSEISIYTR
+356 TFPHKISTEINIYKR
-371 LLQGRRILIAVIIM
+371 LLLGRRILIAIIIM

-424 HGANRKGLLTG
+424 RGANKKGLLMG
-435 LLAGSAIWAYALI
+435 LLVGFLVWGYALL

-454 SADLLNQSINQSIS
+454 SDFINQSI
-468 QSISQS
+468 
-474 IYELIPPF
+474 YNVLPPF
-482 TDFINNNDKWG
+482 NELLNVQDKWG
-493 SITFW
+493 DVTFW
-498 SLSAN
+498 SLSLN
-503 SVLFVLVSL
+503 MLLLVIVSL
-512 LTKASKA
+512 LTKASRA
-519 ETENAMNCCSKS
+519 ETDNAANCCSKS
-531 LTPPKGLMILRS
+531 LTPPKGVMRLRS
-543 VEQIR
+543 VAQIR
-548 EQLASMIGQEMSSH
+548 EQLASMLGEEMSSL
-562 EVIRA
+562 EVKTA
-567 LSDLQMHENDTNP
+567 LSDLQMPDYETNP
-580 VRLRQLRERIER
+580 VALRQLRERIER

-598 GPLLAKVVINEKLI
+598 GPLLAKLVINEKLL
-612 LDHDTRDI
+612 LDHDTRDV

-642 AGELDDMRRYHRQ
+642 AGELDEMRRYHRQ

-665 SVGLNGEVHNWNKA
+665 SIGINGEVLNWNKA
-679 IEALSGISAEQI
+679 IESLSGISSETI

-699 PSPLG
+699 PAPLG
-704 ELFYS
+704 ELFYD
-709 FIQGDEQQLRK
+709 FIQAEEQQFRK
-720 IQVRLDNKKR
+720 IQVQLEEKKC
-730 IFNLHKS
+730 ILNLHKS
-737 SLISASARSLHLN
+737 SLVGMDNRGITRPSNTQSEYLD
-750 NNATGKYDH
+750 NATEH
-759 NADSN
+759 TDSS

-817 MAEDDDYL
+817 IAEDDEDYL
-825 QEHLAQHLEDILNQT
+825 QTHLTQNLEDILNQT

-854 RSGNYLAPPKKPV
+854 RSGNYLTPPRKPV
-867 PVRQCIDE
+867 NIKHCIDE
-875 AIHLVTLSHTA
+875 AIHLVTLSHKA
-886 KHQPFAN
+886 KHQSFTNQSN
-893 ECDAQHVVSGDHQ
+893 EAHYVNGDHQ

-925 NKTIY
+925 NEM
-930 IRSHDKS
+930 IR
-937 IDNNADDNPDG
+937 
-948 TISIEVIDQGK
+948 IESMVDQGMIVIQVFDHGK
-959 GVSEKN
+959 GISETN

-972 FFTTKEAGDGMG
+972 FFSTKEAGEGIG

-990 YNIIRDHSGE
+990 YNIIRDHSGD
-1000 IKVSDNI
+1000 ITVLDNKQYGVNKGSVFIVTLPQIDTDNI
-1007 QQGLK
+1007 IINNGL
-1012 KGSIFF
+1012 GHE
-1018 ISLPKCNDTIY
+1018 
-1029 A
+1029 

>member
-1 MSFELWQLF
+1 MSYELWQLF
-10 IAGVGYLGLLFIIA
+10 IAGVGYLGLLFVIA
-24 WSVDNRRWLG
+24 WVVDNKPWFG
-34 RLAHNPLT
+34 RLAHNPIT

-61 FAEQRGYS
+61 FAERQGYS

-92 KLSKEHQLSSLADLF
+92 KLSKDHQLSSLADLF

-127 TLPYIALQIHAV
+127 TLPYIALQIHAI
-139 TESMQVLTHEATPIT
+139 TQSMQVLTNEATPIT
-154 IALGFCATLI
+154 ISLGFCITLI
-164 LFAILFGARHSSA
+164 VFAILFGARHSSA
-177 RETHEG
+177 REKHEG
-183 LVVAIAFES
+183 LVAAIAFES

-200 SVGIFALFGVFG
+200 SVGLFALFGIFD
-212 GFSELQ
+212 GFSGLQ
-218 QWLLENPQKQQE
+218 QWLLENPQKQEE
-230 LMQPILDGSW
+230 LMAPILDGSW

-261 ITENFNSRSI
+261 ITENFNSKSI
-271 RTASWA
+271 QTASWA
-277 FPLLLLLLNLPI
+277 FPLMLLLLNLPI
-289 PVILWAGQFMHTE
+289 PVILWAGQYMQTE

-312 TLHSEH
+312 TLHSH
-318 NLLPLITF
+318 HSLLPLLTF

-356 TFPRKISSEISIYTR
+356 TFPHKISSDTSIYKR
-371 LLQGRRILIAVIIM
+371 LLQGRRILIAIIIM
-385 AGFAFDLLLSRH
+385 AGFAFDLLLSHR

-424 HGANRKGLLTG
+424 HGANRKGLLVG
-435 LLAGSAIWAYALI
+435 LLAGSITWAYALI
-448 LPLLVN
+448 LPLLVT
-454 SADLLNQSINQSIS
+454 SGLIES
-468 QSISQS
+468 S
-474 IYELIPPF
+474 IYNLIPPF
-482 TDFINNNDKWG
+482 SNFIDNNDKWG
-493 SITFW
+493 TVTFW

-503 SVLFVLVSL
+503 AVLFVVVSL
-512 LTKASKA
+512 LTKASPA
-519 ETENAMNCCSKS
+519 ETENAINCCSKS
-531 LTPPKGLMILRS
+531 LTPPRGMMVLRS
-543 VEQIR
+543 VKHIN
-548 EQLASMIGQEMSSH
+548 EQLADMIGDEMASH
-562 EVIRA
+562 EVKRA
-567 LSDLQMHENDTNP
+567 LSDLRMNQYDTNP

-598 GPLLAKVVINEKLI
+598 GPLLAKVIINEQLT

-620 FAKSFRFMEN
+620 FAKSFRFMET

-665 SVGLNGEVHNWNKA
+665 SIGLNGEVLNWNKA
-679 IEALSGISAEQI
+679 IEVLSGIPAEQI
-691 LGEPIQSL
+691 LGEQIQSL

-709 FIQGDEQQLRK
+709 FIQGEEQQLRK
-720 IQVRLDNKKR
+720 IQVQLDHQKR

-737 SLISASARSLHLN
+737 SLISASARSLHLKHDN
-750 NNATGKYDH
+750 NDKFHQY
-759 NADSN
+759 ADSN
-764 GVVLLVEDLSDLQEL
+764 GVVLLIEDLSDLQAL
-779 ENRLAHSERLASIGR
+779 ENRLTHSERLASIGR

-817 MAEDDDYL
+817 MAEDDTDYL
-825 QEHLAQHLEDILNQT
+825 QTHLPEHLEDILNQT

-854 RSGNYLAPPKKPV
+854 RIGNYLAPPKKPV

-875 AIHLVTLSHTA
+875 AIHLVTLSHKA
-886 KHQPFAN
+886 KHQAFAN
-893 ECDAQHVVSGDHQ
+893 ECDEQHIVSGDHQ

-925 NKTIY
+925 NQVIY
-930 IRSHDKS
+930 IRSLDKYIMS
-937 IDNNADDNPDG
+937 ESHFDENIVDDINDEM
-948 TISIEVIDQGK
+948 ISIQVIDTGK

-990 YNIIRDHSGE
+990 YNIIRDHSGD
-1000 IKVSDNI
+1000 IKILDNI
-1007 QQGLK
+1007 QQGII
-1012 KGSIFF
+1012 KGSVFF
-1018 ISLPKCNDTIY
+1018 ITLPKCISSE
-1029 A
+1029 

>member
-1 MSFELWQLF
+1 MNFELWQLF
-10 IAGVGYLGLLFIIA
+10 IAGVGYLALLFFIA
-24 WSVDNRRWLG
+24 WTVDNKPWFG
-34 RLAHNPLT
+34 KLAHNPIT

-61 FAEQRGYS
+61 FAERQGYS

-80 YLLSPILFSPIL
+80 YLLSPILFAPIL

-113 QLVGIVVTLFMLMG
+113 QLVGIVVTLFMLLG

-139 TESMQVLTHEATPIT
+139 TESMQVLTQEATPIM
-154 IALGFCATLI
+154 IALGFCGTLI

-177 RETHEG
+177 REKHEG

-192 IVKLFALL
+192 LVKLFALL
-200 SVGIFALFGVFG
+200 SVGLFALFGVFG
-212 GFSELQ
+212 GFAELQ
-218 QWLLENPQKQQE
+218 QWLLENPEKQQA
-230 LMQPILDGSW
+230 LMEPILDGSW

-261 ITENFNSRSI
+261 ITENFEGKSI
-271 RTASWA
+271 QTASWA

-289 PVILWAGQFMHTE
+289 PIILWAGQYMHTQ
-302 TTADFYVLGI
+302 TSADFYVLGI

-337 IVTTLSLAAMVMN
+337 IVTTLALAAMVMN

-356 TFPRKISSEISIYTR
+356 TFPHKISSETNIYKR

-424 HGANRKGLLTG
+424 RGANRKGLLMG
-435 LLAGSAIWAYALI
+435 LLAGSLTWAYALL

-454 SADLLNQSINQSIS
+454 SEFIS
-468 QSISQS
+468 QA
-474 IYELIPPF
+474 IYEIIPPF
-482 TDFINNNDKWG
+482 TDLINSQDKWG
-493 SITFW
+493 DVTFW

-503 SVLFVLVSL
+503 ALLFVMVSL
-512 LTKASKA
+512 ATKASQA
-519 ETENAMNCCSKS
+519 EVDNAANCCSKS

-543 VEQIR
+543 VGQIR
-548 EQLASMIGQEMSSH
+548 EQLASMIGDKMSSL
-562 EVIRA
+562 EVTKA
-567 LSDLQMHENDTNP
+567 LNDLSMTEYDTKL
-580 VRLRQLRERIER
+580 VALRQLRERIER

-598 GPLLAKVVINEKLI
+598 GPILAKLVINEKLT
-612 LDHDTRDI
+612 LDHDVRDV

-642 AGELDDMRRYHRQ
+642 AGELDEMRRYHRQ

-665 SVGLNGEVHNWNKA
+665 SIGLNGEVLNWNKA
-679 IEALSGISAEQI
+679 IESLSGIPAEQI

-699 PSPLG
+699 PAPLG

-720 IQVRLDNKKR
+720 IQVQLDDKKH
-730 IFNLHKS
+730 ILNLHKS
-737 SLISASARSLHLN
+737 SLISASNQSLQH
-750 NNATGKYDH
+750 
-759 NADSN
+759 ADSS

-817 MAEDDDYL
+817 MAEDDADYL

-854 RSGNYLAPPKKPV
+854 RSGNYLTPPRKPV
-867 PVRQCIDE
+867 NVKACVDE
-875 AIHLVTLSHTA
+875 AIHLVTLSHKA
-886 KHQPFAN
+886 KHQSFAN
-893 ECDAQHVVSGDHQ
+893 ECAAQHSVSGDHQ

-913 NLLNNACDASEN
+913 NLLNNACDASDN
-925 NKTIY
+925 NKTIC
-930 IRSHDKS
+930 IQSTAAGEDIMIK
-937 IDNNADDNPDG
+937 
-948 TISIEVIDQGK
+948 VVDQGK
-959 GVSEKN
+959 GVSEAN

-972 FFTTKEAGDGMG
+972 FFSTKEAGEGIG

-990 YNIIRDHSGE
+990 YNIIRDHSGD
-1000 IKVSDNI
+1000 IKIIDNL
-1007 QQGLK
+1007 QKGFK
-1012 KGSIFF
+1012 NGSIFLVT
-1018 ISLPKCNDTIY
+1018 LPRCINES
-1029 A
+1029 

>member
-10 IAGVGYLGLLFIIA
+10 VAGVGYLGLLFIIA
-24 WSVDNRRWLG
+24 WVVDNKPWYR

-61 FAEQRGYS
+61 FAERQGYS

-80 YLLSPILFSPIL
+80 YLLSPIIFSPIL
-92 KLSKEHQLSSLADLF
+92 KLSKDHQLSSLADLF

-139 TESMQVLTHEATPIT
+139 TQSMQVITHEATPIT
-154 IALGFCATLI
+154 ISLGFCATLI

-177 RETHEG
+177 REKHEG

-200 SVGIFALFGVFG
+200 SVGIFALFGIFD
-212 GFSELQ
+212 GFSGLQ

-271 RTASWA
+271 QTASWA

-289 PVILWAGQFMHTE
+289 PVILWAGQFLQTE
-302 TTADFYVLGI
+302 TPADFYVLGI

-318 NLLPLITF
+318 SLLPLLTF

-337 IVTTLSLAAMVMN
+337 IVTTLALAAMVMN

-356 TFPRKISSEISIYTR
+356 TFPHKIPNKVNVYKR

-385 AGFAFDLLLSRH
+385 AGFAFDLLLSQH

-424 HGANRKGLLTG
+424 HGANRKGLLMG
-435 LLAGSAIWAYALI
+435 LLAGSATWAYALI
-448 LPLLVN
+448 LPLLVD
-454 SADLLNQSINQSIS
+454 SDF
-468 QSISQS
+468 ISQS

-482 TDFINNNDKWG
+482 TDFISNNDKWG
-493 SITFW
+493 SVTFW

-503 SVLFVLVSL
+503 SILFVVVSL
-512 LTKASKA
+512 LTKASQA

-531 LTPPKGLMILRS
+531 LTPPQGLMILRS

-548 EQLASMIGQEMSSH
+548 EQLAAMIGKEMSSH
-562 EVIRA
+562 EVQRA
-567 LSDLQMHENDTNP
+567 LSDLKMHEYDTNP

-665 SVGLNGEVHNWNKA
+665 SIGLNGEVLNWNRA
-679 IEALSGISAEQI
+679 IERLSGISADKI
-691 LGEPIQSL
+691 LGEQIQSL
-699 PSPLG
+699 PPPLG

-709 FIQGDEQQLRK
+709 FIQGEEQQLRK
-720 IQVRLDNKKR
+720 IQVQLDHKKR

-737 SLISASARSLHLN
+737 SLITASARSLHLN
-750 NNATGKYDH
+750 NGSHDKHAH
-759 NADSN
+759 HADSN
-764 GVVLLVEDLSDLQEL
+764 GVVLLVEDLSDLQAL

-817 MAEDDDYL
+817 IAEDDADYL
-825 QEHLAQHLEDILNQT
+825 QANLAQHLEDILNQT

-854 RSGNYLAPPKKPV
+854 RSGNYLAPPRKPV
-867 PVRQCIDE
+867 PVKQCIEE
-875 AIHLVTLSHTA
+875 AIHLVTLSHKA
-886 KHQPFAN
+886 KHQAFAN
-893 ECDAQHVVSGDHQ
+893 ECGVQHVVSGDHQ

-925 NKTIY
+925 KKTIY
-930 IRSHDKS
+930 IHSY
-937 IDNNADDNPDG
+937 DNMVSADINSSTSTDEM
-948 TISIEVIDQGK
+948 ISIEVIDQGK
-959 GVSEKN
+959 GVPEKN

-1000 IKVSDNI
+1000 IKILDNI
-1007 QQGLK
+1007 QQGIK

-1018 ISLPKCNDTIY
+1018 ISLPKCINANDN
-1029 A
+1029 